1 MTYVNFILTIILV
14 IVLVYVHKRD
24 KKEEEELHQNI
35 IESFKILDEKVD
47 CALKETDD
55 LLNKLDK

>member
-1 MTYVNFILTIILV
+1 MAYVNFILTIILV
-14 IVLVYVHKRD
+14 IALVYIHKRD
-24 KKEEEELHQNI
+24 RKEEEELHQNI
-35 IESFKILDEKVD
+35 IDAFKILDEKVD

>member
-1 MTYVNFILTIILV
+1 MAYVNFILTIIFV
-14 IVLVYVHKRD
+14 IAVIYIRRRD
-24 KKEEEELHQNI
+24 RKEEEELHQNI
-35 IESFKILDEKVD
+35 MESFKILDEKVD

>member
-1 MTYVNFILTIILV
+1 MAYVNFILTIIFV
-14 IVLVYVHKRD
+14 ITFIYIRKRD
-24 KKEEEELHQNI
+24 RKEEEELHQNI
-35 IESFKILDEKVD
+35 MESFKILDEKVD

>member
-1 MTYVNFILTIILV
+1 MAYVNFILIIILV
-14 IVLVYVHKRD
+14 AAFIYIRKRD
-24 KKEEEELHQNI
+24 RKEEEELHQNI
-35 IESFKILDEKVD
+35 IESFKILDKKVD

>member
-1 MTYVNFILTIILV
+1 MTYVNFILTIIFIIAV
-14 IVLVYVHKRD
+14 IYIRRRD
-24 KKEEEELHQNI
+24 RKEEEELHQNI
-35 IESFKILDEKVD
+35 MESFKILDEKVD

>member
-1 MTYVNFILTIILV
+1 MAYVNFILTIIFIIAV
-14 IVLVYVHKRD
+14 IYIRRRD
-24 KKEEEELHQNI
+24 RKEEEELHQNI
-35 IESFKILDEKVD
+35 MESFKILDEKVD